1 MIGYWLSEVA
11 GRLIFDNDKANIY
24 AARGIAIREF
34 PLKPGY
40 GFADYLL
47 YIDGKAAGVIQA
59 KKTGTT
65 LRRGGI
71 RQKNITKVCS
81 KRYHPGR
88 ILYLSDSPYK
98 SMKVVIFTDF

>member
-11 GRLIFDNDKANIY
+11 GWLIFDNDKANIY

-47 YIDGKAAGVIQA
+47 YIDGKAAGVIEA
-59 KKTGTT
+59 KKAGTT

-71 RQKNITKVCS
+71 QS
-81 KRYHPGR
+81 KKYNEGLQQALPSWAHPLPFG
-88 ILYLSDSPYK
+88 
-98 SMKVVIFTDF
+98 

>member
-59 KKTGTT
+59 KKAGTT
-65 LRRGGI
+65 LRRGG
-71 RQKNITKVCS
+71 NPS
-81 KRYHPGR
+81 KKYNEGLQQALPSWAHPLPFG
-88 ILYLSDSPYK
+88 
-98 SMKVVIFTDF
+98 